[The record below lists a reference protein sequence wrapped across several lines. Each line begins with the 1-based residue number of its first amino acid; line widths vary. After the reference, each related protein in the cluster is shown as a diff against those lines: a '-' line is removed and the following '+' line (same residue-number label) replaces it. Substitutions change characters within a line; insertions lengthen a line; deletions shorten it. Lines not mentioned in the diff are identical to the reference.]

1 MSLNT
6 LFYSRKTSKS
16 PYPWVLLAFPLSF
29 SPCLPA
35 WSNRGDKENL
45 PQASDVVC
53 LSPGTVH
60 CLQSLLIDRDRVTGR
75 WGLFDVINA
84 NKAAWLLCLQR
95 IEPPN
100 PKPAACSAKT
110 QARTGACLRA
120 HCSVNSRRRALSGR
134 KNVMFLMLVPSYFFF
149 PPLEKGGK
157 KMPLLWG
164 LSSSVIT

>member
-100 PKPAACSAKT
+100 PKPAALKHRHAPVPAFVHIVLSTAGGELCRVG
-110 QARTGACLRA
+110 RT
-120 HCSVNSRRRALSGR
+120 
-134 KNVMFLMLVPSYFFF
+134 
-149 PPLEKGGK
+149 
-157 KMPLLWG
+157 
-164 LSSSVIT
+164 